1 MWVLRTANVSWLCLV
16 AQPAEAAEAEIT
28 LGMTTDEVYENLGEP
43 KKKVSF
49 GGKTLWDYDGF
60 QVVFEE
66 GKVIDVKF

>member
-1 MWVLRTANVSWLCLV
+1 MSLKDSQRELALLGR
-16 AQPAEAAEAEIT
+16 PAGEAAEAEIT